1 MQRLRPQKSIKNPI
15 VRKLGPTILVCQ
27 LQSWKKFDSFLDI
40 QCSLVIRCCLAKR
53 VVYLSVDKSLCVI
66 LEVSR
71 PVGDGGEDGAHQEED
86 GGHDDEDDVAVGGH
100 VKLTIEKEFKIW
112 KWVSSML

>member
-1 MQRLRPQKSIKNPI
+1 
-15 VRKLGPTILVCQ
+15 
-27 LQSWKKFDSFLDI
+27 
-40 QCSLVIRCCLAKR
+40 
-53 VVYLSVDKSLCVI
+53 VI

-100 VKLTIEKEFKIW
+100 VKLTIEKEFKI
-112 KWVSSML
+112 